1 MAEIDQN
8 IYISTGKQADNT
20 RQDRRKARQKW
31 GAAETSLLV
40 EGLYEHG
47 VDNWK
52 KILTDPKYPFRE
64 DRTAVDL
71 KDRFRTLYPN
81 EYESLYGKKAKRKTK
96 ITNNDQSKSDMV
108 TFAKKPHRPKNKF
121 TPEEDNA
128 LKLGV
133 EKYGNSW
140 TKIASD
146 QQFNLMHRRGQDLR
160 DRCRVAYPDIYAR
173 FSKSR
178 KSKHVGKS
186 DPHILKKFYALP
198 FQTSTIQKPETSNVL

>member
-1 MAEIDQN
+1 MTELNQN
-8 IYISTGKQADNT
+8 TYISTGKQVDNI
-20 RQDRRKARQKW
+20 RQDRRKTRQKW

-40 EGLYEHG
+40 EGLFEHG
-47 VDNWK
+47 VGNWK
-52 KILTDPKYPFRE
+52 KILTDPKYPFGK

-81 EYESLYGKKAKRKTK
+81 EYENLYGKKAKRKTK
-96 ITNNDQSKSDMV
+96 KTNNDQSMV
-108 TFAKKPHRPKNKF
+108 TFEKKPHRPKNKF
-121 TPEEDNA
+121 TPEEDNS
-128 LKLGV
+128 LKLGI

-140 TKIASD
+140 SKIAGD

-160 DRCRVAYPDIYAR
+160 DRCRVAYPEIYAR

-198 FQTSTIQKPETSNVL
+198 FQITSPTIQEPETSNI